1 MMSFVSTERE
11 LFLAHFRIHGNEK
24 TRRQKKK
31 FPNLCPKNGAKPKK
45 KERRAATLNFRPI

>member
-24 TRRQKKK
+24 TRGQKKI
-31 FPNLCPKNGAKPKK
+31 PQIVPKK
-45 KERRAATLNFRPI
+45 RGQNFLFKKKTGSNLKS